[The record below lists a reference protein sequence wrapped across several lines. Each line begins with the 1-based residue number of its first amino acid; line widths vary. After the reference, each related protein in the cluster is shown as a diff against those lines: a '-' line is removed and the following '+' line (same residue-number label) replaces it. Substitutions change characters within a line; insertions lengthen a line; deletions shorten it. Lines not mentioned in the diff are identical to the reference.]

1 MRGSTMRLPVLLI
14 LLIPMSAAAQQP
26 AVTTWS
32 FDTGH
37 GRSSHGSTAVISV
50 IGQDFATPA
59 AGGNARAVPGILPVW
74 MLPGLPLAV
83 DESEPVPRAFVL
95 EQNYP
100 NPFNPV
106 TTIQYEVPA
115 GVSRQGG
122 TVSLQVFDLLGR
134 VVATLVNEPRE
145 PGVYSVTFDAS
156 RLASGAYICRLTTG
170 ALTAT
175 RRMLLLK

>member
-1 MRGSTMRLPVLLI
+1 MRLPVLLI

-32 FDTGH
+32 FDAGH
-37 GRSSHGSTAVISV
+37 GRSSHGSTAVVSV

-106 TTIQYEVPA
+106 TVIQFTIPA
-115 GVSRQGG
+115 GTHGR
-122 TVSLQVFDLLGR
+122 TSLQVFDLLGR
-134 VVATLVNEPRE
+134 EVATLVNEPRE
-145 PGVYSVTFDAS
+145 PGVYSVIFDAS
-156 RLASGAYICRLTTG
+156 RLASGVYVCRLTTG
-170 ALTAT
+170 GLTAT
-175 RRMLLLK
+175 RRMILLK